1 MQTPRFQT
9 PRFIEATPADCACGH
24 CTAAPGPGRAGQQRC
39 GTVRGAVVAAV
50 GAAVLV
56 GAASGAAS
64 AEPAPSHAGWDG
76 SKYWYKDAT
85 GWWRWTSHYD
95 KYVARGGKGPVAPKV
110 KKASKG
116 TGVSTGTRRSAS
128 ASEPVFRGRRG
139 WDATDRVYWYRK
151 GGHWYWTSHQ
161 YKYER
166 YAGRGTSA
174 TAPSTPPRPS
184 TNPGT
189 PRRHGTEAAVSYA
202 MRHLGDP
209 YVWGGN
215 GPHGWDCSG
224 LVMAAYRQAGI
235 ALPRVADAQ
244 YRATQPVSRGQLRRG
259 DLVFWSSDG
268 SASGVHHVA
277 IYLGGGQYLE
287 APRPGRNVRVS
298 SFGWYAPNLYGRVR

>member
-1 MQTPRFQT
+1 MQTPRFN
-9 PRFIEATPADCACGH
+9 EATPADCTCGP
-24 CTAAPGPGRAGQQRC
+24 CAAAPGPSRAGQRHC

-56 GAASGAAS
+56 GAASGTAS

-95 KYVARGGKGPVAPKV
+95 KYVARGGKGAV
-110 KKASKG
+110 ASKG
-116 TGVSTGTRRSAS
+116 KGTAASKGSTSAGTRRSAS
-128 ASEPVFRGRRG
+128 AAEPVFRGRQG
-139 WDATDRVYWYRK
+139 WDATDRVYWYQK
-151 GGHWYWTSHQ
+151 NGHWYWTSHQ

-166 YAGRGTSA
+166 YTGRSGTGT
-174 TAPSTPPRPS
+174 TAPVTPPRPS
-184 TNPGT
+184 TGPDT

-202 MRHLGDP
+202 VRHLGDP

-244 YRATQPVSRGQLRRG
+244 YRATQPISRGQLRRG
-259 DLVFWSSDG
+259 DLVFWSSNG

-287 APRPGRNVRVS
+287 APRPGKNVRVS
-298 SFGWYAPNLYGRVR
+298 SFSWYNPNLYGRVR